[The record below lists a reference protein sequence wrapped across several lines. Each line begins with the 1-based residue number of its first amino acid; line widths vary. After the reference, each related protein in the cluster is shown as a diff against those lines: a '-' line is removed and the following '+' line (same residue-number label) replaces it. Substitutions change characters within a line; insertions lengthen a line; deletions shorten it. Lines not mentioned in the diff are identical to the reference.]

1 MLQVLYE
8 ADGRPQVFNLANEQA
23 TIGRAT
29 DNDIVLN
36 DFSVSRRHA
45 LLKKEDD
52 GWVLYDNQSTN
63 GVKVND
69 RAVPRAVVVY
79 GDQAVIGTF
88 VLRFR
93 EEAASHHQ
101 LSRRVLISPVS

>member
-8 ADGRPQVFNLANEQA
+8 ADGRSQVFNLTGDQA

-45 LLKKEDD
+45 YLRRENGVWILR
-52 GWVLYDNQSTN
+52 DNQSTN
-63 GVKVND
+63 GVRVNE
-69 RAVPRAVVVY
+69 RPVPAVSYTHLTLPT
-79 GDQAVIGTF
+79 I
-88 VLRFR
+88 LR
-93 EEAASHHQ
+93 
-101 LSRRVLISPVS
+101 V

>member
-1 MLQVLYE
+1 MFQVLDE
-8 ADGRPQVFNLANEQA
+8 TEGRTQVVTLSKDSAP
-23 TIGRAT
+23 IGRAN

-45 LLKKEDD
+45 FLKKEN
-52 GWVLYDNQSTN
+52 GSWFLYDNQSTN

-69 RAVPRAVVVY
+69 KAVPKAEV
-79 GDQAVIGTF
+79 GDGDRAVIGTF

-93 EEAASHHQ
+93 DQPAP
-101 LSRRVLISPVS
+101 RG